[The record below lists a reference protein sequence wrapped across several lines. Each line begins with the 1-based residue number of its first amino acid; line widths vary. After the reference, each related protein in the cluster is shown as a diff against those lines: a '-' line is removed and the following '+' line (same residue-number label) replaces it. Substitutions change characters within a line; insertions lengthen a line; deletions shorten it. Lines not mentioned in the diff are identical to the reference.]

1 MRQNQ
6 YLEQFNTI
14 PSIVMEA
21 ADQGHTQTPPSR
33 KARKEI
39 VERIWMEQPW
49 GAHPVLDI
57 KGRKLEILSPGWLNG
72 GDGPNF
78 KGALFRHDG
87 GDQETGDVAIHV
99 RSSDWAR
106 HKHHRDMA
114 YNETRLHVVLY
125 CDAMC
130 EPRITS
136 MGGTVIEVEL
146 ATVCASAID
155 RIRATAEMEPS
166 NKVPQELAGRCSS
179 AMARIGGERGGN
191 LLDAAGET
199 RLELKSR
206 RYFTAIK
213 KGEGEE
219 ELYCGLLE
227 ALGYKAFKNH
237 FERLAISATLGN
249 IRLYLEDIRRSMRP
263 IALQGLL
270 LGTANLIPNPILVAK
285 KVDKETAVH
294 LGLLWEAW
302 NSAQDS
308 EMFRPALTANEWKV
322 PGTRPANFPSRRIA
336 GLAHFLAVHADSN
349 LHTLFINL
357 LNAFPAD
364 GDRKKVNEWF
374 DGALNLF
381 PHPEDDYWARR
392 YSMGGERLKKPLRF
406 IGRER
411 LTLILVNVLLPYAMA
426 CAQTGDITLSKSRIM
441 NIYKFSPSPEP
452 NSVVKFMVG
461 RFKNAMPQKELVQN
475 PVRQYGLMQIY
486 SDFCAVDSDEC
497 QSCGFATYLEKLG
510 SH

>member
-21 ADQGHTQTPPSR
+21 ADQGHTPPSR

-364 GDRKKVNEWF
+364 GDRKKVN
-374 DGALNLF
+374 
-381 PHPEDDYWARR
+381 
-392 YSMGGERLKKPLRF
+392 
-406 IGRER
+406 
-411 LTLILVNVLLPYAMA
+411 
-426 CAQTGDITLSKSRIM
+426 
-441 NIYKFSPSPEP
+441 
-452 NSVVKFMVG
+452 
-461 RFKNAMPQKELVQN
+461 
-475 PVRQYGLMQIY
+475 
-486 SDFCAVDSDEC
+486 
-497 QSCGFATYLEKLG
+497 
-510 SH
+510 